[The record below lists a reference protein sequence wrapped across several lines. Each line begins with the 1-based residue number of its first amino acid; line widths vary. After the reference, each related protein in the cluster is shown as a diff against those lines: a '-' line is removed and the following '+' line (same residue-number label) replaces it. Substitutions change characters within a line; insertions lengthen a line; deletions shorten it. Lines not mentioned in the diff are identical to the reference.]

1 MHSLSLCVLVFR
13 RNAMKKTIFD
23 FTTDEIN
30 PIYANFRRALGLNRA
45 SRTPQQASY
54 TPMTCDFK
62 VGSESIY
69 DLSVVEQLEKIGI
82 TPATWRQQE
91 HKGQAQARNIFVTT
105 GAFEAKEIPKRYPA
119 PTAQKPD
126 GMKDFGLDGQ
136 NFLKIMNI
144 FLDIDFKGEKL
155 EKFHQGLLGA
165 GQVSDEVKSWL
176 EEELKVLERPEVFG
190 QRPNVITISKN
201 GFHFQYQ
208 LDITSGW
215 SMKGIEYLHGLSDT
229 KGLDIRA
236 IEEQAGQVRAWM
248 DKLYSSVLEKQG
260 YDTAVRDVGSRKT
273 REIGMFHTKDL
284 ENAILLYPCQGLAL
298 STKPLHITTDIKAK
312 EEATKKLVEDIR
324 VESIAQK
331 KPKEYL
337 TGDEIVTVGLS
348 GKKALVTDQRQIT
361 VKELKDNFDDIVAE
375 YGSKKDVVQVCA
387 DWLSPRVARPYES
400 IGGAIA
406 TKGEDG
412 AILIHVV
419 HSMKPKNDRGE
430 EVKLFILPTKEFT
443 DKVARK
449 TQAKALNLSL
459 DKHGKPEATEN
470 NLRSILEQDAFVGDF
485 YRYDILRHEPC
496 THQSLAADGW
506 YHDRA
511 FTFQGIEQSLRAKA
525 GNIPFSQMQASI
537 FSDKDARLLQHYI
550 KEKYGIEFKTQLIHD
565 NMGVCLVARGLCY
578 NTIAQAYQDRY
589 QQWVQAGKPE
599 VLDTWLPEALQV
611 DKNINPS
618 YYSHLQMVGRKVLL
632 GMTARAFSSHD
643 PTKVEVMFCVSGLA
657 QGTGKSTLANVL
669 VNSIFGIPFSKT
681 ETTESKI
688 LTNRFMLST
697 KVDGEKAGDQVQRF
711 AGKLVYLLEE
721 FGTEQI
727 GKKSANELKTA
738 ISESTIEGR
747 KAYGRDSTKL
757 NFTHFI
763 ISTTND
769 KRLLHHGDGDQ
780 RRFLILDLDYVGS
793 DGNYACML
801 GGKRQ
806 KANDNLGNR
815 GLIDNG
821 KAMHQALCLA
831 WGEAYART
839 IRGELQH
846 GLDSAL
852 IAKKNKKDAVTGKPI
867 ENDFIDCEM
876 PRLTRKQIQDMKL
889 INQSYEMRNDRLD
902 DLLID
907 FFRRQG
913 KSKVS
918 YSLREIE
925 AELKEVLG
933 ILKTAQPLYTALQT
947 LEVPLMKV
955 KKSSGNVWVMF
966 DKASGTPLTENP
978 YAKIDDEQGVSAT
991 QALKADQDKNQE
1003 IARLYAQL
1011 EQARQA
1017 QAHAEIAAREAQAQA
1032 REAQLRASQAVQ
1044 QAKELEA
1051 KGTEVVVLQ
1060 SAPMDYGFT
1069 PELEEEEDDDDAE
1082 IEIVVAQSPKAPQQ
1096 PKQEVKQEPK
1106 PSIFDEIAK
1115 KSREQEMKHEQEP
1128 KPEVKQ
1134 KLPQFLNSPVMKH
1147 LDLSKSPLDILRGK

>member
-1 MHSLSLCVLVFR
+1 MTKSIFQFSTSEIDQIATKFR
-13 RNAMKKTIFD
+13 K
-23 FTTDEIN
+23 
-30 PIYANFRRALGLNRA
+30 ALGLEKSPNTR
-45 SRTPQQASY
+45 QQASY
-54 TPMTCDFK
+54 SPLKCAFK

-69 DLSVVEQLEKIGI
+69 DLSVLDQLEKIGV
-82 TPATWRQQE
+82 TPATWRQKE
-91 HKGQAQARNIFVTT
+91 PKGQATARNIFVTT
-105 GAFEAKEIPKRYPA
+105 GAFEAKEIQTVLPS
-119 PTAQKPD
+119 PTAKNVD
-126 GMKDFGLDGQ
+126 GVKYFGLDGQ
-136 NFLKIMNI
+136 NFLKIMNL

-165 GQVSDEVKSWL
+165 GQVSDEVKGWL
-176 EEELKVLERPEVFG
+176 EDELKVLERPDVFG
-190 QRPNVITISKN
+190 QRPNVITISKH

-215 SMKGIEYLHGLSDT
+215 SMKGVEYLHGLSDT

-273 REIGMFHTKDL
+273 REIGMWHTKDL
-284 ENAILLYPCQGLAL
+284 NNPFLLVPCQGIAL
-298 STKPLHITTDIKAK
+298 STKPLQIKTDIKAK

-324 VESIAQK
+324 VESISQK

-361 VKELKDNFDDIVAE
+361 VKELKANFDDIVAE
-375 YGSKKDVVQVCA
+375 YGRKDVVQVCA

-419 HSMKPKNDRGE
+419 HSMKPQNDKGE
-430 EVKLFILPTKEFT
+430 EVKLFILPTQAFT
-443 DKVARK
+443 QRVNRQ

-459 DKHGKPEATEN
+459 DRQGKPEKIMA
-470 NLRSILEQDAFVGDF
+470 NLRLILENDAFVGDF
-485 YRYDILRHEPC
+485 YKYDVLRHAPC
-496 THQSLAADGW
+496 THQSIASRGW
-506 YHDRA
+506 YHETSY
-511 FTFQGIEQSLRAKA
+511 TFQGIEQSLRARA
-525 GNIPFSQMQASI
+525 GKTPFSSMEAII
-537 FSDKDARLLQHYI
+537 FSDHDTLILQHYL
-550 KEKYGIEFKTQLIHD
+550 KEKYDIEFPEPWIMQ
-565 NMGVCLVARGLCY
+565 NMGMCLKARGLIY
-578 NTIAQAYQDRY
+578 NTISEGYQERY
-589 QQWVQAGKPE
+589 KQWVQAGKPE
-599 VLDTWLPEALQV
+599 VLDIWLPESLNV
-611 DKNINPS
+611 DKNLHPE
-618 YYSHLQMVGRKVLL
+618 YYKHLQLVGRKVLI
-632 GMTARAFSSHD
+632 GMTARAFSSYD
-643 PTKVEVMFCVSGLA
+643 NLKCEYILA
-657 QGTGKSTLANVL
+657 ILGKAQSTGKSTMANVL
-669 VNSIFGIPFSKT
+669 LNSIFGLPFSKS

-688 LTNRFMLST
+688 VTHRFMLDT
-697 KVDGEKAGDQVQRF
+697 KTDEDKVGDKILKY
-711 AGKLVYLLEE
+711 AGKLVYLMEE
-721 FGTEQI
+721 WGADMSH
-727 GKKSANELKTA
+727 KKSNNSLKSE
-738 ISESTIEGR
+738 ISEASMEGR
-747 KAYGRDSTKL
+747 TAYAKDLTKL

-763 ISTTND
+763 IATTND
-769 KRLLHHGDGDQ
+769 KRVLHHGDGDQ

-793 DGNYACML
+793 DGTYACVL
-801 GGKRQ
+801 GKKQ
-806 KANDNLGNR
+806 KANDLIGNV

-821 KAMHQALCLA
+821 KKMHDLLLLA

-839 IRGELQH
+839 IKGELTH
-846 GLDSAL
+846 SIDPAL
-852 IAKKNKKDAVTGKPI
+852 IAQKNRKDVVSGRPI
-867 ENDFIDCEM
+867 EGEFIHCEM
-876 PRLTRKQIQDMKL
+876 PRLTRDQIAQIGQLNKT
-889 INQSYEMRNDRLD
+889 YEMRNDRID

-913 KSKVS
+913 KTKVS

-925 AELKEVLG
+925 AELKDGLG
-933 ILKTAQPLYTALQT
+933 ILKTAQPLYMALQT
-947 LEVPLMKV
+947 LDVPLTKV
-955 KKSSGNVWVMF
+955 RKNSGNVWVMC
-966 DKASGTPLTENP
+966 DKSTGTLLTENP

-1017 QAHAEIAAREAQAQA
+1017 QAQAEIAAREAQAQA

-1060 SAPMDYGFT
+1060 SAPMDYGYT
-1069 PELEEEEDDDDAE
+1069 PELEEDDDDDDQE
-1082 IEIVVAQSPKAPQQ
+1082 FEIVVAQSPKAPQQ
-1096 PKQEVKQEPK
+1096 EPKQEVKQEEIR
-1106 PSIFDEIAK
+1106 SIIQNIGK
-1115 KSREQEMKHEQEP
+1115 QSKEQEMKHELEVEQEM
-1128 KPEVKQ
+1128 KQ
-1134 KLPQFLNSPVMKH
+1134 QVPQFLNSPLMKH

>member
-1 MHSLSLCVLVFR
+1 MTKSIFQFSTSEIDQIATKFR
-13 RNAMKKTIFD
+13 K
-23 FTTDEIN
+23 
-30 PIYANFRRALGLNRA
+30 ALGLEKSPNTR
-45 SRTPQQASY
+45 QQASY
-54 TPMTCDFK
+54 SPLKCDFK

-69 DLSVVEQLEKIGI
+69 DLSVLDQLEKIGV
-82 TPATWRQQE
+82 TPATWRQKE
-91 HKGQAQARNIFVTT
+91 PKGQATARNIFVTT
-105 GAFEAKEIPKRYPA
+105 GAFEAKEIQTVLPS
-119 PTAQKPD
+119 PTAKNVD
-126 GMKDFGLDGQ
+126 GVKYFGLDGQ
-136 NFLKIMNI
+136 NFLKIMNL

-165 GQVSDEVKSWL
+165 GQVSDEVKGWL
-176 EEELKVLERPEVFG
+176 EDELKVLERPDVFG

-215 SMKGIEYLHGLSDT
+215 SMKGVEYLHGLSDT

-273 REIGMFHTKDL
+273 REIGMWHTKDL
-284 ENAILLYPCQGLAL
+284 NNPFLLVPCQGIAL
-298 STKPLHITTDIKAK
+298 STKPLQIKTDIKAK

-324 VESIAQK
+324 VESISQK

-348 GKKALVTDQRQIT
+348 GKKALVTDQKQVT

-419 HSMKPKNDRGE
+419 HSMKPQNDKGE
-430 EVKLFILPTKEFT
+430 EVKLFILPTQAFT
-443 DKVARK
+443 QRVNRQ

-459 DKHGKPEATEN
+459 DRQGKPEKIMA
-470 NLRSILEQDAFVGDF
+470 NLRLILENDAFVGDF
-485 YRYDILRHEPC
+485 YKYDVLRHAPC
-496 THQSLAADGW
+496 THQSIASRGW
-506 YHDRA
+506 YHETSY
-511 FTFQGIEQSLRAKA
+511 TFQGIEQSLRARA
-525 GNIPFSQMQASI
+525 GKTPFSSMEAVI
-537 FSDKDARLLQHYI
+537 FSDHDTLILQHYL
-550 KEKYGIEFKTQLIHD
+550 KEKYDIEFPEPWIMQ
-565 NMGVCLVARGLCY
+565 NMGMCLKARGLIY
-578 NTIAQAYQDRY
+578 NTISEGYQERY
-589 QQWVQAGKPE
+589 KQWVQAGKPE
-599 VLDTWLPEALQV
+599 VLDIWLPESLNV
-611 DKNINPS
+611 DKNLHPE
-618 YYSHLQMVGRKVLL
+618 YYKHLQLVGRKVLI
-632 GMTARAFSSHD
+632 GMTARAFSSYD
-643 PTKVEVMFCVSGLA
+643 QLKCEYILA
-657 QGTGKSTLANVL
+657 ILGKAQSTGKSTMANVL
-669 VNSIFGIPFSKT
+669 LNSIFGLPFSKS

-688 LTNRFMLST
+688 VTHRFMLDT
-697 KVDGEKAGDQVQRF
+697 KTDEDKVGDKILKY
-711 AGKLVYLLEE
+711 AGKLVYLMEE
-721 FGTEQI
+721 WGADMSH
-727 GKKSANELKTA
+727 KKSNNSLKSE
-738 ISESTIEGR
+738 ISEASMEGR
-747 KAYGRDSTKL
+747 TAYAKDLTKL

-763 ISTTND
+763 IATTND
-769 KRLLHHGDGDQ
+769 KRVLHHGDGDQ

-793 DGNYACML
+793 DGTYACVL
-801 GGKRQ
+801 GKKQ
-806 KANDNLGNR
+806 KANDLIGNV

-821 KAMHQALCLA
+821 KKMHDLLLLA

-839 IRGELQH
+839 IKGELTH
-846 GLDSAL
+846 SIDPAL
-852 IAKKNKKDAVTGKPI
+852 IAQKNRKDVVSGRPI
-867 ENDFIDCEM
+867 EGEFIHCEM
-876 PRLTRKQIQDMKL
+876 PRLTRDQIAQIGQLNKT
-889 INQSYEMRNDRLD
+889 YEMRNDRID

-913 KSKVS
+913 KTKVS

-925 AELKEVLG
+925 AELKDGLG
-933 ILKTAQPLYTALQT
+933 ILKTAQPLYMALQT
-947 LEVPLMKV
+947 LDVPLTKV
-955 KKSSGNVWVMF
+955 RKNSGNVWVMC
-966 DKASGTPLTENP
+966 DKSTGTLLTENP

-1017 QAHAEIAAREAQAQA
+1017 QAQAEIAAREAQAQA

-1060 SAPMDYGFT
+1060 SAPMDYGYT
-1069 PELEEEEDDDDAE
+1069 PELDDDDDDQE
-1082 IEIVVAQSPKAPQQ
+1082 FEIVVAQSPKAPQQ
-1096 PKQEVKQEPK
+1096 EPKQEVKQEPK
-1106 PSIFDEIAK
+1106 PSIFAEIAK
-1115 KSREQEMKHEQEP
+1115 KCREQEQKSELEVEQEI
-1128 KPEVKQ
+1128 KQ
-1134 KLPQFLNSPVMKH
+1134 KLPQFPNSPLMKH
-1147 LDLSKSPLDILRGK
+1147 LDLSKSPIDILRGK

>member
-1 MHSLSLCVLVFR
+1 MTKSIFQFSTSEIDQIATKFR
-13 RNAMKKTIFD
+13 K
-23 FTTDEIN
+23 
-30 PIYANFRRALGLNRA
+30 ALGLEKSPNTR
-45 SRTPQQASY
+45 QQASY
-54 TPMTCDFK
+54 SPLKCAFK

-69 DLSVVEQLEKIGI
+69 DLSVLDQLEKIGV
-82 TPATWRQQE
+82 TPATWRQKE
-91 HKGQAQARNIFVTT
+91 PKGQATARNIFVTT
-105 GAFEAKEIPKRYPA
+105 GAFEAKEIQTVLPS
-119 PTAQKPD
+119 PTAKNVD
-126 GMKDFGLDGQ
+126 GVKYFGLDGQ
-136 NFLKIMNI
+136 NFLKIMNL

-165 GQVSDEVKSWL
+165 GQVSDEVKGWL
-176 EEELKVLERPEVFG
+176 EDELKVLERPDVFG

-215 SMKGIEYLHGLSDT
+215 SMKGVEYLHGLSDT

-273 REIGMFHTKDL
+273 REIGMWHTKDL
-284 ENAILLYPCQGLAL
+284 NNPFLLVPCQGIAL
-298 STKPLHITTDIKAK
+298 STKPLQIKTDIKAK

-324 VESIAQK
+324 VESISQK

-361 VKELKDNFDDIVAE
+361 VKELKANFDDIVAE
-375 YGSKKDVVQVCA
+375 YGRKDVVQVCA

-419 HSMKPKNDRGE
+419 HSMKPQNDKGE
-430 EVKLFILPTKEFT
+430 EVKLFILPTQAFT
-443 DKVARK
+443 QRVNRQ

-459 DKHGKPEATEN
+459 DRQGKPEKIMA
-470 NLRSILEQDAFVGDF
+470 NLRLILENDAFVGDF
-485 YRYDILRHEPC
+485 YKYDVLRHAPC
-496 THQSLAADGW
+496 THQSIASRGW
-506 YHDRA
+506 YHETSY
-511 FTFQGIEQSLRAKA
+511 TFQGIEQSLRARA
-525 GNIPFSQMQASI
+525 GKTPFSSMEAII
-537 FSDKDARLLQHYI
+537 FSDHDTLILQHYL
-550 KEKYGIEFKTQLIHD
+550 KEKYDIEFPEPWIMQ
-565 NMGVCLVARGLCY
+565 NMGMCLKARGLIY
-578 NTIAQAYQDRY
+578 NTISEGYQERY
-589 QQWVQAGKPE
+589 KQWVQAGKPE
-599 VLDTWLPEALQV
+599 VLDIWLPESLNV
-611 DKNINPS
+611 DKNLHPE
-618 YYSHLQMVGRKVLL
+618 YYKHLQLVGRKVLI
-632 GMTARAFSSHD
+632 GMTARAFSSYD
-643 PTKVEVMFCVSGLA
+643 NLKCEYILA
-657 QGTGKSTLANVL
+657 ILGKAQSTGKSTMANVL
-669 VNSIFGIPFSKT
+669 LNSIFGLPFSKS

-688 LTNRFMLST
+688 VTHRFMLDT
-697 KVDGEKAGDQVQRF
+697 KTDEDKVGDKILKY
-711 AGKLVYLLEE
+711 AGKLVYLMEE
-721 FGTEQI
+721 WGADMSH
-727 GKKSANELKTA
+727 KKSNNSLKSE
-738 ISESTIEGR
+738 ISEASMEGR
-747 KAYGRDSTKL
+747 TAYAKDLTKL

-763 ISTTND
+763 IATTND
-769 KRLLHHGDGDQ
+769 KRVLHHGDGDQ

-793 DGNYACML
+793 DGTYACVL
-801 GGKRQ
+801 GKKQ
-806 KANDNLGNR
+806 KANDLIGNV

-821 KAMHQALCLA
+821 KKMHDLLLLA

-839 IRGELQH
+839 IKGELTH
-846 GLDSAL
+846 SIDPAL
-852 IAKKNKKDAVTGKPI
+852 IAQKNRKDVVSGRPI
-867 ENDFIDCEM
+867 EGEFIHCEM
-876 PRLTRKQIQDMKL
+876 PRLTRDQIAQIGQLNKT
-889 INQSYEMRNDRLD
+889 YEMRNDRID

-913 KSKVS
+913 KTKVS

-925 AELKEVLG
+925 AELKDGLG
-933 ILKTAQPLYTALQT
+933 ILKTAQPLYMALQT
-947 LEVPLMKV
+947 LDVPLTKV
-955 KKSSGNVWVMF
+955 RKNSGNVWVMC
-966 DKASGTPLTENP
+966 DKSTGTLLTENP

-1017 QAHAEIAAREAQAQA
+1017 QAQAEIAAREAQAQA

-1060 SAPMDYGFT
+1060 SAPMDYGYT
-1069 PELEEEEDDDDAE
+1069 PELEEDDDDDDQE
-1082 IEIVVAQSPKAPQQ
+1082 FEIVVAQSPKAPQQ
-1096 PKQEVKQEPK
+1096 EPKQEVKQEEIR
-1106 PSIFDEIAK
+1106 SIIQNIGK
-1115 KSREQEMKHEQEP
+1115 QSKEQEMKHELEVEQEM
-1128 KPEVKQ
+1128 KQ
-1134 KLPQFLNSPVMKH
+1134 QVPQFLNSPLMKH

>member
-1 MHSLSLCVLVFR
+1 MTKSIFQFSTSEIDQIATKFR
-13 RNAMKKTIFD
+13 K
-23 FTTDEIN
+23 
-30 PIYANFRRALGLNRA
+30 ALGLEKSPNTR
-45 SRTPQQASY
+45 QQASY
-54 TPMTCDFK
+54 SPLKCAFK

-69 DLSVVEQLEKIGI
+69 DLSVLDQLEKIGV
-82 TPATWRQQE
+82 TPATWRQKE
-91 HKGQAQARNIFVTT
+91 PKGQATARNIFVTT
-105 GAFEAKEIPKRYPA
+105 GAFEAKEIQTVLPS
-119 PTAQKPD
+119 PTAKNVD
-126 GMKDFGLDGQ
+126 GVKYFGLDGQ
-136 NFLKIMNI
+136 NFLKIMNL

-165 GQVSDEVKSWL
+165 GQVSDEVKGWL
-176 EEELKVLERPEVFG
+176 EDELKVLERPDVFG

-215 SMKGIEYLHGLSDT
+215 SMKGVEYLHGLSDT

-273 REIGMFHTKDL
+273 REIGMWHTKDL
-284 ENAILLYPCQGLAL
+284 NNPFLLVPCQGIAL
-298 STKPLHITTDIKAK
+298 STKPLQIKTDIKAK

-324 VESIAQK
+324 VESISQK

-419 HSMKPKNDRGE
+419 HSMKPQNDKGE
-430 EVKLFILPTKEFT
+430 EVKLFILPTQAFT
-443 DKVARK
+443 QRVNRQ

-459 DKHGKPEATEN
+459 DRQGKPEKIMA
-470 NLRSILEQDAFVGDF
+470 NLRLILENDAFVGDF
-485 YRYDILRHEPC
+485 YKYDVLRHAPC
-496 THQSLAADGW
+496 THQSIASRGW
-506 YHDRA
+506 YHETSY
-511 FTFQGIEQSLRAKA
+511 TFQGIEQSLRARA
-525 GNIPFSQMQASI
+525 GKTPFSSMEAII
-537 FSDKDARLLQHYI
+537 FSDHDTLILQHYL
-550 KEKYGIEFKTQLIHD
+550 KEKYDIEFPEPWIMQ
-565 NMGVCLVARGLCY
+565 NMGMCLKARGLIY
-578 NTIAQAYQDRY
+578 NTISEGYQERY
-589 QQWVQAGKPE
+589 KQWVQAGKPE
-599 VLDTWLPEALQV
+599 VLDIWLPESLNV
-611 DKNINPS
+611 DKNLHPE
-618 YYSHLQMVGRKVLL
+618 YYKHLQLVGRKVLI
-632 GMTARAFSSHD
+632 GMTARAFSSYD
-643 PTKVEVMFCVSGLA
+643 NLKCEYILA
-657 QGTGKSTLANVL
+657 ILGKAQSTGKSTMANVL
-669 VNSIFGIPFSKT
+669 LNSIFGLPFSKS

-688 LTNRFMLST
+688 VTHRFMLDT
-697 KVDGEKAGDQVQRF
+697 KTDDDKVGDKILKY
-711 AGKLVYLLEE
+711 AGKLVYLMEE
-721 FGTEQI
+721 WGADMSH
-727 GKKSANELKTA
+727 KKSNNSLKSE
-738 ISESTIEGR
+738 ISEASMEGR
-747 KAYGRDSTKL
+747 TAYAKDLTKL

-763 ISTTND
+763 IATTND
-769 KRLLHHGDGDQ
+769 KRVLHHGDGDQ

-793 DGNYACML
+793 DGTYACVL
-801 GGKRQ
+801 GKKQ
-806 KANDNLGNR
+806 KANDLIGNV

-821 KAMHQALCLA
+821 KKMHDLLLLA

-839 IRGELQH
+839 IKGELTH
-846 GLDSAL
+846 SIDPAL
-852 IAKKNKKDAVTGKPI
+852 IAQKNRKDVVSGRPI
-867 ENDFIDCEM
+867 EGEFIHCEM
-876 PRLTRKQIQDMKL
+876 PRLTRDQIAQIGQLNKT
-889 INQSYEMRNDRLD
+889 YEMRNDRID

-913 KSKVS
+913 KTKVS

-925 AELKEVLG
+925 AELKDGLG
-933 ILKTAQPLYTALQT
+933 ILKTAQPLYMALQT
-947 LEVPLMKV
+947 LDVPLTKV
-955 KKSSGNVWVMF
+955 RKNSGNVWVMC
-966 DKASGTPLTENP
+966 DKSTGTLLTENP

-1017 QAHAEIAAREAQAQA
+1017 QAQAEIAAREAQAQA

-1060 SAPMDYGFT
+1060 SAPMDYGYT
-1069 PELEEEEDDDDAE
+1069 PELEEDDDDDDQE
-1082 IEIVVAQSPKAPQQ
+1082 FEIVVAQSPKAPQQ
-1096 PKQEVKQEPK
+1096 EPKQEVKQEEIR
-1106 PSIFDEIAK
+1106 SIIQNIGK
-1115 KSREQEMKHEQEP
+1115 QSKEQEMKHELEVEQEM
-1128 KPEVKQ
+1128 KQ
-1134 KLPQFLNSPVMKH
+1134 QVPQFLNSPLMKH

>member
-1 MHSLSLCVLVFR
+1 MTKSIFQFSTSEIDQIATKF
-13 RNAMKKTIFD
+13 KK
-23 FTTDEIN
+23 
-30 PIYANFRRALGLNRA
+30 ALGLEKSPNTR
-45 SRTPQQASY
+45 QQASY
-54 TPMTCDFK
+54 SPLKCDFK

-69 DLSVVEQLEKIGI
+69 DLSVVEQLEKIGV
-82 TPATWRQQE
+82 TPATWRQKE
-91 HKGQAQARNIFVTT
+91 PKGQATARNLFVTT
-105 GAFEAKEIPKRYPA
+105 GAFEAKEIQTVLPS
-119 PTAQKPD
+119 PTAKNVD
-126 GMKDFGLDGQ
+126 GVKYFGLDGQ

-165 GQVSDEVKSWL
+165 GQLNDEVKGWL
-176 EEELKVLERPEVFG
+176 EDELKVLERPDVFG

-215 SMKGIEYLHGLSDT
+215 SIKGIEYLHNLKDT

-273 REIGMFHTKDL
+273 REIGMWHTKDL
-284 ENAILLYPCQGLAL
+284 NNPFLLVPCQGIAL
-298 STKPLHITTDIKAK
+298 STKPLQIKTDIKAK

-324 VESIAQK
+324 VESISQK

-419 HSMKPKNDRGE
+419 HSMKPQNDKGE
-430 EVKLFILPTKEFT
+430 EVKLFILPTQAFT
-443 DKVARK
+443 QRVNRQ

-459 DKHGKPEATEN
+459 DRHGKPEKIMA
-470 NLRSILEQDAFVGDF
+470 NLRLILENDQFVGDF
-485 YRYDILRHEPC
+485 YKYDVLRHAPC
-496 THQSLAADGW
+496 THQSIASRGW
-506 YHDRA
+506 YHETSY
-511 FTFQGIEQSLRAKA
+511 TFQGIEQSLRARA
-525 GNIPFSQMQASI
+525 GKTPFSSMEAVI
-537 FSDKDARLLQHYI
+537 FSDHDTLILQHYL
-550 KEKYGIEFKTQLIHD
+550 KEKYDVEFPEPWIMQ
-565 NMGVCLVARGLCY
+565 NMGMCLKARGLIY
-578 NTIAQAYQDRY
+578 NTISEGYQERY
-589 QQWVQAGKPE
+589 KQWVQAGKPE
-599 VLDTWLPEALQV
+599 VLDIWLPESLNV
-611 DKNINPS
+611 DKNLHPE
-618 YYSHLQMVGRKVLL
+618 YYKHLQLVGRKVLI
-632 GMTARAFSSHD
+632 GMTARAFSSYD
-643 PTKVEVMFCVSGLA
+643 QLKCEYILA
-657 QGTGKSTLANVL
+657 ILGKAQSTGKSTMANVL
-669 VNSIFGIPFSKT
+669 LNSIFGLPFSKS

-688 LTNRFMLST
+688 VTHRFMLDT
-697 KVDGEKAGDQVQRF
+697 KTDDDKVGDKILKY
-711 AGKLVYLLEE
+711 AGKLVYLMEE
-721 FGTEQI
+721 WGADMSH
-727 GKKSANELKTA
+727 KKSNNSLKSE
-738 ISESTIEGR
+738 ISEASMEGR
-747 KAYGRDSTKL
+747 TAYAKDLTKL

-763 ISTTND
+763 IATTND
-769 KRLLHHGDGDQ
+769 KRVLHHGDGDQ

-793 DGNYACML
+793 DGTYACVL
-801 GGKRQ
+801 GKKQ
-806 KANDNLGNR
+806 KANDLIGNV

-821 KAMHQALCLA
+821 KKMHDLLLLA

-839 IRGELQH
+839 IKGELTH
-846 GLDSAL
+846 SIDPAL
-852 IAKKNKKDAVTGKPI
+852 IAQKNRKDVVSGRPI
-867 ENDFIDCEM
+867 EGEFIHCEM
-876 PRLTRKQIQDMKL
+876 PRLTRDQIAQIGQLNKT
-889 INQSYEMRNDRLD
+889 YEMRNDRID

-913 KSKVS
+913 KTKVS

-925 AELKEVLG
+925 AELKDGLG
-933 ILKTAQPLYTALQT
+933 ILKTAQPLYMALQT
-947 LEVPLMKV
+947 LDVPLTKV
-955 KKSSGNVWVMF
+955 RKNSGNVWVMC
-966 DKASGTPLTENP
+966 DKSTGTLLTENP

-1017 QAHAEIAAREAQAQA
+1017 QAQAEIAAREAQAQA

-1069 PELEEEEDDDDAE
+1069 PELEEEDDDDQE
-1082 IEIVVAQSPKAPQQ
+1082 FEIVVAQSPKAPQQ
-1096 PKQEVKQEPK
+1096 EPKQEVKQEEIR
-1106 PSIFDEIAK
+1106 SIIQNIGK
-1115 KSREQEMKHEQEP
+1115 QSKEQEMKHEQEP

-1134 KLPQFLNSPVMKH
+1134 QVPQFLNSPLMKH